1 MNQLKSLRQQR
12 RPRLG
17 RSTVK
22 EILLLC
28 RKLAKNQ
35 TANNQSNGSNI
46 NQFKVV
52 NWISFASRR
61 SNQQKRRKQ
70 LMPLLLQLNL

>member
-22 EILLLC
+22 EILLPC